1 MSEQHIPL
9 TYERVLEMFRET
21 REQFRETREQFHET
35 REQMREM
42 SRETDRKFQEVA
54 EQQKEVA
61 ERQKKT
67 DEQMKKTDKKIGFLS
82 ARVGQ
87 IVENMVAGNI
97 VDKFQ
102 VFGYEVTE
110 CCPHRSFKNKKLG
123 IAGEIDLFL
132 DNGDIAIL
140 IEVKTTLETADVRE
154 HIGRLQKYRRFVD
167 ARGSGNMKRYIGA
180 VAGGVVKN
188 EAAEFAQENGL
199 YVIVQSGEAVDII
212 TPPEGFVAKEW

>member
-1 MSEQHIPL
+1 
-9 TYERVLEMFRET
+9 MFREN
-21 REQFRETREQFHET
+21 REQF
-35 REQMREM
+35 REM
-42 SRETDRKFQEVA
+42 SRETDRKIQEVA
-54 EQQKEVA
+54 ERKKKTDEQ
-61 ERQKKT
+61 QKKT
-67 DEQMKKTDKKIGFLS
+67 DEQIKETNKQIAALGS
-82 ARVGQ
+82 RVGQ
-87 IVENMVAGNI
+87 IVENMVAENI

-102 VFGYEVTE
+102 AFGYEVTE

-123 IAGEIDLFL
+123 IGGEIDLFL

-154 HIGRLQKYRRFVD
+154 HIGCLQKYRRFVD
-167 ARGSGNMKRYIGA
+167 ARGAGNVKRYIGA

-199 YVIVQSGEAVDII
+199 YVIVQSCEAVDII